1 MNDSPRDQ
9 PVDDRLESSGP
20 PIRVLVVD
28 DDEPH
33 AQAVAESLERVGY
46 ECTTE
51 VSGEDGAARIESDHF
66 DVVVTDLMMGDLDG
80 LALLQKTKEEL
91 PNAEVILLTGH
102 ASVQSA
108 LAAGQAGAS
117 MYLTKP
123 LDINELRAAVN
134 KASTRL
140 RLLRSNAE
148 LARRLDERFGFEGV
162 IGNSPAMNRLLEQL
176 KHVAPTSSTVLI
188 KGESG
193 TGKELVARALHQ
205 NSDRK
210 SKPFVPLNISA
221 LPESILESE
230 LFGHEAGA
238 FTGAVGRRIGKF
250 EFANGGTLFLDE
262 VGEMPSETQIKLLRV
277 LEDRKVAR
285 IGANEEIEV
294 NVRMVAA
301 TNADLENAVRE
312 GRFREDLY
320 YRIAVVTID
329 LPPLR
334 ERRAD
339 VPLLIDHFRKEFAE
353 TYGRD
358 VPDVSRA
365 ARQALIAHDWPGNIR
380 QLRNTVERML
390 VLDADGLLDIDD
402 LPDDIMPTADGDAEP
417 GRSFSGAN
425 GLVGRPLADVERFYI
440 EQALELVDG
449 KREDAAALLGI
460 GERTLYR
467 KIKEYGLN
475 Q

>member
-1 MNDSPRDQ
+1 MTDSPRDHDV
-9 PVDDRLESSGP
+9 PDDLAPSGP

-46 ECTTE
+46 ECTTA
-51 VSGEDGAARIESDHF
+51 VSGEDGATRIESDSF

-123 LDINELRAAVN
+123 LDINELRSAVE

-140 RLLRSNAE
+140 RLLRRNAE

-162 IGNSPAMNRLLEQL
+162 IGNSPSMNRVLDQL

-188 KGESG
+188 EGESG

-205 NSDRK
+205 NSERK

-262 VGEMPSETQIKLLRV
+262 VGEMPTETQIKLLRV

-320 YRIAVVTID
+320 YRIAVVTIG

-353 TYGRD
+353 SYGRD

-380 QLRNTVERML
+380 QLRNTIERML
-390 VLDADGLLDIDD
+390 VLDADGLLDVDD
-402 LPDDIMPTADGDAEP
+402 LPDDIVPTADGDGEP
-417 GRSFSGAN
+417 GRSLGGAD
-425 GLVGRPLADVERFYI
+425 GLVGRPLVEVERFYI